1 MSQPTVNVAMLLY
14 AVRYALGRQSYA
26 VGEVT
31 DEVLRVAPE
40 VDAQTRQN
48 LRTDIGE
55 WLNHHDPAHPKDL
68 VSAWQRA
75 REALGKDSPS

>member
-1 MSQPTVNVAMLLY
+1 MRPMAQPTVNVAMLTY

-31 DEVLRVAPE
+31 DEVIRVAPA
-40 VDAQTRQN
+40 VDAKTRQN

-55 WLNHHDPAHPKDL
+55 WLNYHAPTHPQDL
-68 VSAWQRA
+68 VAAWQRA
-75 REALGKDSPS
+75 HEALGKV